1 MQTSSP
7 SLAQTIKS
15 AFIVGLVRLLG
26 RLPLRQARRLGAA
39 LGGLAYRLN
48 TRMVRVTRRNL
59 ALCLTQ
65 FPADRRE
72 SLVRQSIRET
82 GRLAPEA
89 CVVLR
94 RRATSINTMI
104 THIDG
109 EALVRALVAEQ
120 KGLIVLAPHLGNWE
134 VLGTWLPQL
143 APTTSLYQPPRLAGL
158 EELVREG
165 RQQSGSELV
174 PTNAKGVAAII
185 RRLKSGGICGILPDQ
200 NPNSDASGEFVPFFG
215 HPAFTMTL
223 VYKLLQKTRCNAVF
237 AFAKRVDDG
246 FVLVFRAP
254 PEEIY
259 SEDSLT
265 SLAALNKGVERL
277 VLEAPEQYQWEY
289 KRFKR
294 ARKDSGE
301 DFYRDLE

>member
-1 MQTSSP
+1 MQTSAP
-7 SLAQTIKS
+7 SLAQSIKS
-15 AFIVGLVRLLG
+15 ASTVGVVKLLG
-26 RLPLRQARRLGAA
+26 RLPLGQARRLGAA
-39 LGGLAYRLN
+39 FGGLAYRLN
-48 TRMVRVTRRNL
+48 TRMVRVTRRNIE
-59 ALCLTQ
+59 LCLTHLT
-65 FPADRRE
+65 AERRELLVRE
-72 SLVRQSIRET
+72 SLRET

-94 RRATSINTMI
+94 RRKTPVTDMI

-158 EELVREG
+158 ETLVREG

-174 PTNAKGVAAII
+174 PTSPKGVAALI

-215 HPAFTMTL
+215 QPAFTMTL
-223 VYKLLQKTRCNAVF
+223 VYKLLQKSRCNAVF
-237 AFAKRVDDG
+237 AFAKRVDTG
-246 FVLVFRAP
+246 FELVFRAP
-254 PEEIY
+254 PEDIY

-265 SLAALNKGVERL
+265 SLAALNKGVEKL

-294 ARKDSGE
+294 TRRESGE
-301 DFYRDLE
+301 DFYRNLV